1 MQYGRKESEYPDD
14 EAICAVQGTVS
25 PGGSADEGGGFL
37 YRKNPPVRVA
47 VGFDYK
53 FLALLAKILPSRLV
67 NWIVKMIYI
76 G

>member
-1 MQYGRKESEYPDD
+1 MAKDEQNGKNPD
-14 EAICAVQGTVS
+14 
-25 PGGSADEGGGFL
+25 SAAKVFL
-37 YRKNPPVRVA
+37 KLAYRKNPPVRVA